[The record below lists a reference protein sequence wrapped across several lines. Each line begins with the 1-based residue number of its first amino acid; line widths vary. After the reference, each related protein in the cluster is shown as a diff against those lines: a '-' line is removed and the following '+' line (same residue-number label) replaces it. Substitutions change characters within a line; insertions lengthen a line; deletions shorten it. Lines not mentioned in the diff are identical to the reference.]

1 MAVGRTYSK
10 SRLKEMLNTRMAEYQ
25 MLNKTLIEMFEKGS
39 SEANIDL
46 LKNDIA
52 EKQEAIDTLKDWIQQ
67 KVEQEAD
74 KKDIKEGEKA
84 SMYDSIKKKPRLAK
98 SVKMGVSN
106 NLYDSIKKETS
117 TPKDYGKASGGT
129 TYEPSEDKEYGE
141 NFAPYDSPYS
151 HLNYEDIYNAGFVAP
166 KNILCEDFPPKD
178 QYGDVTYTN
187 RFLVRF
193 GTEFTIPEW
202 YVRRVSFFSSRGKE
216 LEISVFDFID
226 SNTNRPIV
234 ADILGMVNNTHVA
247 PFSVSIDHLDPTGH
261 LLYTERYHG
270 CKIKEAMRSDLYY
283 ENDDISTIDML
294 ITYNDVSYE
303 AAHS

>member
-25 MLNKTLIEMFEKGS
+25 MLNKTLIEMIEKGS

-84 SMYDSIKKKPRLAK
+84 SMYDSIKKKPRLTK

-106 NLYDSIKKETS
+106 NLYDSIKKETN
-117 TPKDYGKASGGT
+117 
-129 TYEPSEDKEYGE
+129 EPSKDKEYGE
-141 NFAPYDSPYS
+141 DFAPYDSPYN

-187 RFLVRF
+187 GFLVRF
-193 GTEFTIPEW
+193 GTPFGIPEW

-226 SNTNRPIV
+226 SNTNRPII
-234 ADILGMVNNTHVA
+234 ADILGMINNAHVA
-247 PFSVSIDHLDPTGH
+247 PFNISIDHFGSTGN

-270 CKIKEAMRSDLYY
+270 CKIKEARRSDLYY

-294 ITYNDVSYE
+294 ITYSDVSYE
-303 AAHS
+303 TAN

>member
-25 MLNKTLIEMFEKGS
+25 MLNKTLIEMIEKGS
-39 SEANIDL
+39 SEINIDL

-106 NLYDSIKKETS
+106 NLYDSIKKETN
-117 TPKDYGKASGGT
+117 
-129 TYEPSEDKEYGE
+129 EPSKDKEYGE
-141 NFAPYDSPYS
+141 DFAPYDSPYN
-151 HLNYEDIYNAGFVAP
+151 HLNYEDIYKKIGIIGHD
-166 KNILCEDFPPKD
+166 KDGNIYDE
-178 QYGDVTYTN
+178 VTSAN

-193 GTEFTIPEW
+193 GTPFGIPEW

-234 ADILGMVNNTHVA
+234 ADILGMINNTHVA
-247 PFSVSIDHLDPTGH
+247 PFSISIDHLDPTGK

-283 ENDDISTIDML
+283 ENDDISTIDMQ
-294 ITYNDVSYE
+294 ITYSDVSYE
-303 AAHS
+303 TAHS

>member
-1 MAVGRTYSK
+1 
-10 SRLKEMLNTRMAEYQ
+10 
-25 MLNKTLIEMFEKGS
+25 MLNKTLIEMMEKGS
-39 SEANIDL
+39 SDANIDL
-46 LKNDIA
+46 MKKDIA

-67 KVEQEAD
+67 KVEEEITS
-74 KKDIKEGEKA
+74 KEIKAAESE

-98 SVKMGVSN
+98 SIKMGAAN

-117 TPKDYGKASGGT
+117 TPKNYGKEDYSTACGIT
-129 TYEPSEDKEYGE
+129 KTKPSEDKEYGDD
-141 NFAPYDSPYS
+141 FAPYDSPYN
-151 HLNYEDIYNAGFVAP
+151 HLNYEEIYKKIGIISHD
-166 KNILCEDFPPKD
+166 KDGNIYDE
-178 QYGDVTYTN
+178 VTSAN

-193 GTEFTIPEW
+193 GTPFGIPEW

-247 PFSVSIDHLDPTGH
+247 PFSVSIDHLDQTGK

-270 CKIKEAMRSDLYY
+270 CKIKEATRSDLYY

-294 ITYNDVSYE
+294 ITYSDVSYE
-303 AAHS
+303 ATH

>member
-1 MAVGRTYSK
+1 MTVGRTYSK
-10 SRLKEMLNTRMAEYQ
+10 ERLKEMLNTRMAEYQ
-25 MLNKTLIEMFEKGS
+25 MLNKTLVEMIEKGS

-46 LKNDIA
+46 VKKDIA

-106 NLYDSIKKETS
+106 NIYDSIKKETS
-117 TPKDYGKASGGT
+117 TPKDYGKAGGGT
-129 TYEPSEDKEYGE
+129 TYEPSKDKEYGDD
-141 NFAPYDSPYS
+141 FAPYDSPYN
-151 HLNYEDIYNAGFVAP
+151 HLNYEEIYKKIGIIGHD
-166 KNILCEDFPPKD
+166 KDGNIYDE
-178 QYGDVTYTN
+178 VTSAN

-193 GTEFTIPEW
+193 GTPFGIPEW

-234 ADILGMVNNTHVA
+234 ADILGMVNNMHIA
-247 PFSVSIDHLDPTGH
+247 PFSVSIDHLDQTGK

-270 CKIKEAMRSDLYY
+270 CKIKEATRSDLYY

-303 AAHS
+303 AAH